1 MVTANFKCAV
11 ISLRWLGD
19 IPVCLTVLR
28 SKHQVGANRMI
39 APDLTPTPRE
49 RGSRTS
55 TFRGRE
61 RPRPGGEEVKNINGL
76 KMFKT
81 Y

>member
-19 IPVCLTVLR
+19 IPVCLTVLK

-49 RGSRTS
+49 RGVGHLHFEGESAQ
-55 TFRGRE
+55 GRA
-61 RPRPGGEEVKNINGL
+61 VKKSKI
-76 KMFKT
+76 
-81 Y
+81 